1 MNYIDY
7 MDQGGLASYPYYTTD
22 TLKTP
27 ILDALGIKLKY
38 PPVKYGID
46 FIQVFRDGFSP
57 KTVDVKNSTVASNDS
72 KSGDNPSID
81 RDNPTSKRNYF
92 QYLSKLGGVSGA
104 GLYHFIN
111 HQQGT

>member
-7 MDQGGLASYPYYTTD
+7 MDQGGLTSYPYYTKD
-22 TLKTP
+22 TIKTP

-46 FIQVFRDGFSP
+46 FIQMFRDGLSP
-57 KTVDVKNSTVASNDS
+57 KIVDVKNSTMASNDS
-72 KSGDNPSID
+72 KSDDSPSTDGDDSA
-81 RDNPTSKRNYF
+81 SERNYI